1 MATTVARIAAPCWL
15 LLVLVLAAVAVPAAR
30 AAAAPAAAANAT
42 DVDVEDDDDEE
53 VDFPDDESPPQGVAP
68 PRRRLPTPV
77 SIYVLRLLEI
87 LTGAEAFGKHT
98 RFSRSVRSAGSGRPK
113 E

>member
-42 DVDVEDDDDEE
+42 DVDVEDDDDDE
-53 VDFPDDESPPQGVAP
+53 VDFPDDESQGVSP

-87 LTGAEAFGKHT
+87 LTGAETFGKHT
-98 RFSRSVRSAGSGRPK
+98 RFSRSVRSAGCGRPK